1 MSIRKSCIFD
11 HAKNGWQSD
20 GIINLGVNL
29 IKNNDFAAL
38 TEEPFTLANWGKN
51 RQFPIRI
58 VHEFVD
64 GLLVTSW
71 TVTRIIF
78 IKTDTGYNVCE
89 EIIEKH
95 NANKENI
102 FEWLWEKKDYLCVSE
117 SSAGWDYDEKKFIK

>member
-20 GIINLGVNL
+20 GIINLGINL

-71 TVTRIIF
+71 AVVKVDF
-78 IKTDTGYNVCE
+78 IKTDKGYNVCE

-102 FEWLWEKKDYLCVSE
+102 FEWLE